1 MIYFTV
7 YILINYNEYF
17 SNSDQHD
24 AHEFFMFTLDTLHS
38 ELRDEKTRLLLEE
51 EGIEHPDPNKI
62 DTLMSSM
69 FRGFLL
75 SEVINFYHIVIYLK

>member
-1 MIYFTV
+1 
-7 YILINYNEYF
+7 
-17 SNSDQHD
+17 
-24 AHEFFMFTLDTLHS
+24 MFTLDTLHS

-75 SEVINFYHIVIYLK
+75 SEVTNFYLLVYLS